1 MAVSGKWFLYSGE
14 KNPGSPISE
23 VSAIRKVWP
32 RSSLNLRAATG
43 LNVPLT
49 IGNSGNI
56 DIHLRLPFV
65 PEIKFDPGHS

>member
-1 MAVSGKWFLYSGE
+1 
-14 KNPGSPISE
+14 
-23 VSAIRKVWP
+23 
-32 RSSLNLRAATG
+32 
-43 LNVPLT
+43 VPLT